1 MLTSYAMIYGL
12 VQILR
17 PFRVAA
23 AIAMSKLSAEYLE
36 MTQTKLHCSRG
47 VAIACQYLMGQV
59 MMGICALF
67 GVSIV
72 SLLTGVPLFG

>member
-1 MLTSYAMIYGL
+1 MIYGL

-36 MTQTKLHCSRG
+36 MTQAKLNCSRG
-47 VAIACQYLMGQV
+47 VAIGCQYLMGQV
-59 MMGICALF
+59 MMGICALI

-72 SLLTGVPLFG
+72 TLLTGVPLFG